1 MSAAKYAEVILPL
14 AVGKSFSYYIPPE
27 FEGEIMPGVRVEVN
41 FGKKKHYAGI
51 VLNVHQKDPGHG
63 AVKPILAVLDDYPVV
78 NVIQLKLWEWL
89 SEYYMHHL
97 GEFMSAALP
106 PAMKLSSETRVVAAS
121 VFLDIDEDELSNDAF
136 RIRETLKLKQEMGLD
151 EVYDMVQNKN
161 PRKIVRN
168 MIEQGWLLIFE
179 QLERVVE
186 EKKKEIIRLDDE
198 VMDSQVEQTRWFE
211 ALSRSKHQTNALMGL
226 LFLGKKQG
234 YVFWDELRNRFD
246 IPRSAIKQLEK
257 KGLIQLSHMGLSDLI
272 EQQSAQVQTDL
283 SPEQQEI
290 FNQIEDQWKEKEV
303 VLLQGVTGSG
313 KTHIYAK
320 KIKQILEQDPSAQV
334 LFLLPEI
341 ALTTVTL
348 VRLKALFGD
357 DVLVYHSRLTPKE
370 RLTSWHKVLK
380 GQNIVL
386 GPRSALFLPF
396 ANLKL
401 VIVDEEHDPS
411 YRQDIRKPYYHG
423 RDAAIML
430 AAFHKARVI
439 LGSATPSVTS
449 LWKARQGKFG
459 FARLTSR
466 YGNVELPTIE
476 LVNLK
481 ESRRKKEMNGHFSK
495 TVIDAMKEV
504 LAAGKQVL
512 LFQNR
517 RGHSPIYYCPVCDW
531 KAMCVNCDI
540 ALTYH
545 KHFNK
550 LVCHLCNYNFPFVE
564 ECPSCGSRKLEK
576 IGLGTERIEEEV
588 KELFPSTAVARLDFD
603 TGSRKN
609 AVEGIL
615 EDFQNNKTRILV
627 GTQMIAKGVDF
638 EHIGLVGILMADA
651 MLYFPE
657 YAAAERAFQ
666 LMLQVAG
673 RAGRRKE
680 QGKVLIQTY
689 NPAHPVFKDLAQHN
703 YDSFVKKEW
712 KERKKYLYPPFC
724 RMILIVMRHKDP
736 KFVHHSAVQFGKVL
750 RSRFGQFLIG
760 PSEPSI
766 ARVRNLYIR
775 QMMVKMPPD
784 KEVIQASKEF
794 LVKEKEIFLS
804 QKGMSSLRL
813 DMVVDP

>member
-1 MSAAKYAEVILPL
+1 MSVSKFAEVILPL

-27 FEGEIMPGVRVEVN
+27 FEGEVVPGVRVEVN

-51 VLNVHQKDPGHG
+51 VMTVHQRDPGHG

-78 NVIQLKLWEWL
+78 NEIQLKLWEWL

-106 PAMKLSSETRVVAAS
+106 PAMKLSSETRVLAAS
-121 VFLDIDEDELSNDAF
+121 VFQEIDEDQLSNDAF
-136 RIRETLKLKQEMGLD
+136 RIREALRLKHEIGLN
-151 EVYDMVQNKN
+151 EIYGMVQDRN
-161 PRKIVRN
+161 PRKIVRE

-186 EKKKEIIRLDDE
+186 EKKKEIIRLDAK
-198 VMDSQVEQTRWFE
+198 VMDSQEEQTSWFE

-234 YVFWDELRNRFD
+234 YVFWDELRNRFE
-246 IPRSAIKQLEK
+246 IPRSAVKQLEK
-257 KGLIQLSHMGLSDLI
+257 KGLIELSHMGLSELI
-272 EQQSAQVQTDL
+272 EQQSAQVQSEL
-283 SPEQQEI
+283 SEEQQVV
-290 FNQIEDQWKEKEV
+290 FDQIEQQWQEKEV
-303 VLLQGVTGSG
+303 ILLQGVTGSG

-320 KIKQILEQDPSAQV
+320 KIKQILDNDPSAQV

-396 ANLKL
+396 SRLRL

-411 YRQDIRKPYYHG
+411 YRQDIRKPNYHG

-449 LWKARQGKFG
+449 LWKARDGKFG
-459 FARLTSR
+459 FARLSSR
-466 YGNVELPTIE
+466 YGNVELPTIQ
-476 LVNLK
+476 LINLK
-481 ESRRKKEMNGHFSK
+481 KSRSQNEMKGHFSK
-495 TVIDAMKEV
+495 TMIDAMKEV

-531 KAMCVNCDI
+531 KAMCSNCDI

-564 ECPSCGSRKLEK
+564 ECPSCGGRQLEK

-588 KELFPSTAVARLDFD
+588 RELFPSTAVARLDFD
-603 TGSRKN
+603 TGSRKH
-609 AVEGIL
+609 AVEEIL
-615 EDFQNNKTRILV
+615 EDFQNNKTQILV

-657 YAAAERAFQ
+657 YTAAERAFQ

-680 QGKVLIQTY
+680 RGKVLIQSY

-712 KERKKYLYPPFC
+712 RERKKYLYPPFC
-724 RMILIVMRHKDP
+724 RMVLIIMRHKDP
-736 KFVHHSAVQFGKVL
+736 KFVHQSAIQFGKRL
-750 RSRFGQFLIG
+750 RSRFGQYLIG

-766 ARVRNLYIR
+766 ARVRNYYIR
-775 QMMVKMPPD
+775 HMMVKMPLD
-784 KEVIQASKEF
+784 KDVIRKSKEF
-794 LVKEKEIFLS
+794 ITKEKELFLS
-804 QKGMSSLRL
+804 QKGRSTLRL
-813 DMVVDP
+813 DIMVDP